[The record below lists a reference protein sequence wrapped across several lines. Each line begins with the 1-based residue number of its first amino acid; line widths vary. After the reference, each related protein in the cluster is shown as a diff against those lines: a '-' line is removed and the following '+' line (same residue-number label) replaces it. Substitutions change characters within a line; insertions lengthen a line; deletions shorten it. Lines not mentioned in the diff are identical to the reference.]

1 MPSQHV
7 RHKVTDSLRI
17 SLQSSHYEVSLAY
30 NINQPMESN
39 AWDSE
44 AYSISIFGFMEFL
57 EIDAKNIYTLLLHM
71 ENYIRL
77 RKIKLGLINDIFQL
91 KDFGEAIWNF
101 ISSIYKSIWNTIN
114 ADINNNSFRS
124 RVTNKF
130 TPRVPKTKSLSNS
143 SSSTNKKVEVVKL
156 SPSIPIC
163 PSKEVLEKSRLFGK
177 GKRKKSMSMNKV
189 PQKQSYTQVAG
200 LSILDIL
207 KLKENY
213 LNLPAKKIKK
223 YLENHQ

>member
-1 MPSQHV
+1 
-7 RHKVTDSLRI
+7 
-17 SLQSSHYEVSLAY
+17 
-30 NINQPMESN
+30 MESN

-44 AYSISIFGFMEFL
+44 TYSISIFGSMEFL
-57 EIDAKNIYTLLLHM
+57 EINAKNMYTLLLHI

-91 KDFGEAIWNF
+91 KYFGEAIWNF
-101 ISSIYKSIWNTIN
+101 ISSIYKSSWDTIN
-114 ADINNNSFRS
+114 ADINNNSFRN

-130 TPRVPKTKSLSNS
+130 TPRVSKTKSLSNS
-143 SSSTNKKVEVVKL
+143 SSSTNKKAEVFRL
-156 SPSIPIC
+156 SPPIPIC
-163 PSKEVLEKSRLFGK
+163 PSKEVLEKSKFFGK
-177 GKRKKSMSMNKV
+177 EKRKKSMYMNKI

-207 KLKENY
+207 KLKGNY